1 MSAVQR
7 RGQHKPYVG
16 CCNWGSGAD
25 PGYGYPK
32 AYVFFRGH
40 DEYFDT
46 WREAVEY
53 ASAFG
58 KKVQQIERAS

>member
-25 PGYGYPK
+25 YGYPK
-32 AYVFFRGH
+32 AYVFFRGR

-46 WREAVEY
+46 WREAIDY
-53 ASAFG
+53 AAAFG
-58 KKVQQIERAS
+58 KRVRQLESTP